1 MNYEKCSAKSLKKK
15 TIRYELIG
23 CPFCGREDTVAL
35 SDCRECFV
43 CIDEPY
49 NCAEC
54 KHLTYTVVC
63 DVNAGGCGA
72 SSCSCHRAVHIYYK
86 RFLQDKGRSDFTS
99 NEEALLAYMSAK
111 AKVVKE

>member
-1 MNYEKCSAKSLKKK
+1 MNYDKCSAKSLKKK

-23 CPFCGREDTVAL
+23 CPFCGREDTVVL

-72 SSCSCHRAVHIYYK
+72 SSCMHDTKEKAVTAWN
-86 RFLQDKGRSDFTS
+86 RRVNND
-99 NEEALLAYMSAK
+99 EA
-111 AKVVKE
+111 